1 MDIITVKLQNPF
13 SYALW
18 PIILL
23 GLVIIGIVVVLIILK
38 LKGKPKK
45 KTEAKTENLQP
56 VKAVD
61 VNALRMQYLKQLDEV
76 EQAFRNQKLSIRKAY
91 QNMSMI
97 VRKFVQ
103 ERTGIKANSYTLED
117 IKKLNMPQLETLI
130 SEFYSPEFSVKSEG
144 DVFEALEKS
153 RRIIEEWN

>member
-1 MDIITVKLQNPF
+1 MDITVKLQNPF

-38 LKGKPKK
+38 LNVRPKK
-45 KTEAKTENLQP
+45 RTAPKTANPQP
-56 VKAVD
+56 IKSVD
-61 VNALRMQYLKQLDEV
+61 VNALRMQYLKQLDDV

-91 QNMSMI
+91 QNMSTI

-117 IKKLNMPQLETLI
+117 IKKLNMPQLEALI
-130 SEFYSPEFSVKSEG
+130 GEFYSPEFSVKSEG

>member
-1 MDIITVKLQNPF
+1 MDITVKLQNPF

-38 LKGKPKK
+38 LNVRPKK
-45 KTEAKTENLQP
+45 RTAPKTANPQP
-56 VKAVD
+56 IKSVD
-61 VNALRMQYLKQLDEV
+61 VNALRMQYLKQLDDV

-91 QNMSMI
+91 QNMSAI

-117 IKKLNMPQLETLI
+117 IKKLNMPQLEALI
-130 SEFYSPEFSVKSEG
+130 GEFYSPEFSVKSEG